1 MATTAEQTALQVRT
15 PAGGGGPMLRQL
27 GVMVALAV
35 SVALGVAVVLWSQT
49 PNYSLLYSS
58 LGDREMSA
66 VVEGL
71 EQLGVDYKLDAGSHA
86 VMVPSSRVDELRLK
100 LAGLGLPR
108 GGGQGFELLEQDT
121 GFGTSHAIERV
132 RIQRALEGEIAR
144 SIMTIQSV
152 RAARV
157 LLALPKQS
165 VFLRNSKKPSA
176 SVVVNLHA
184 GRTLTP
190 REVDA
195 IVHLVASGVPQLDAS
210 QVTVVD
216 QKGTLLNSKQ
226 EDDPLSMT
234 GKQFEYKQGLEN
246 HLMHRVENILLP
258 MVGQEGMRAQVSAD
272 VDFTLSEQTQESF
285 NPDLPAIRSEQVSE
299 EQSSLAG
306 AQGIPGALSNQ
317 PPAAGV
323 APEVAA
329 DAAAP
334 EGSNGATNV
343 NKRQIRNYEL
353 DKTISHTRL
362 ASGRVKRLTVAVV
375 VDNKRV
381 PGEEASVPYTD
392 EELQKFTTLVKE
404 AVGFDATRGDRVT
417 VTNAPFKLPEVP
429 PPPPELA
436 IWEQPWFWD
445 VAKQVLGGIFVIVLF
460 FGILRPTIKSLL
472 AREKEAAQVSASR
485 EMTSTGGQ
493 GGMASGGG
501 GTGGGMSNEMG
512 EDEELKR
519 LEAPKSYEQRLEMA
533 KKMAGDDPK
542 RVAQVMKTW
551 VTENG

>member
-1 MATTAEQTALQVRT
+1 MATTAEQTALQVRAA
-15 PAGGGGPMLRQL
+15 PGGGGPMLRQL

-58 LGDREMSA
+58 LEDREMSA

-71 EQLGVDYKLDAGSHA
+71 DQLKVQYKLDAGSRA
-86 VMVPSSRVDELRLK
+86 IMVPSSQVDELRLK

-108 GGGQGFELLEQDT
+108 GGGMGFELLEKDT

-144 SIMTIQSV
+144 SVMTIQSV
-152 RAARV
+152 RSARV

-165 VFLRNSKKPSA
+165 VFLRNAKKPSA

-184 GRTLTP
+184 GRSLSQ

-195 IVHLVASGVPQLDAS
+195 IVHLVASGVPQLDS
-210 QVTVVD
+210 TQVTVVD

-226 EDDPLSMT
+226 NDDAMAMT

-246 HLMHRVENILLP
+246 HLMNRVENILLP
-258 MVGQEGMRAQVSAD
+258 MVGQAGLRAQVSAD
-272 VDFTLSEQTQESF
+272 VDFTLSEQTQERF

-299 EQSSLAG
+299 EQSNMAG

-317 PPAAGV
+317 PPAGGQ
-323 APEVAA
+323 APEVAQ
-329 DAAAP
+329 DAAAG
-334 EGSNGATNV
+334 EIAGGASNV

-353 DKTISHTRL
+353 DKTISHTRM
-362 ASGRVKRLTVAVV
+362 ASGYVKRLTVAVV
-375 VDNKRV
+375 VDNKRT
-381 PGEEASVPYTD
+381 PGQEESVAYTD
-392 EELQKFTTLVKE
+392 EELAKFTALVKE

-417 VTNAPFKLPEVP
+417 VTNAAFKLPEIP
-429 PPPPELA
+429 APPPELA

-445 VAKQVLGGIFVIVLF
+445 VAKQALGGIFVVILF

-472 AREKEAAQVSASR
+472 AKDKEAAQLAAAQEMMAASG
-485 EMTSTGGQ
+485 GGQ
-493 GGMASGGG
+493 GGGGAGRSGG
-501 GTGGGMSNEMG
+501 NYELG

-519 LEAPKSYEQRLEMA
+519 LEAPKSYEQRLDMA
-533 KKMAGDDPK
+533 RKIAGDDPK
-542 RVAQVMKTW
+542 RVAQVMKSW